1 MLLQEAIK
9 LRILELADERG
20 YSVNKLAERSGIA
33 PSVLKK
39 TVKPYAT
46 TKNTSTEIVA
56 RICVGLGIPF
66 KLFGTALYLT
76 ILRLDNK
83 KRTRA
88 NKGCRPF
95 DVYFSNEAGLER
107 HSVRFLKIL
116 RRNSFRYFPIIII
129 FLGRAVQRFF

>member
-56 RICVGLGIPF
+56 RICVGLGTPF
-66 KLFGTALYLT
+66 KTFWDSPLF
-76 ILRLDNK
+76 DNIE
-83 KRTRA
+83 TRQQ
-88 NKGCRPF
+88 KE
-95 DVYFSNEAGLER
+95 DES
-107 HSVRFLKIL
+107 
-116 RRNSFRYFPIIII
+116 
-129 FLGRAVQRFF
+129 Q

>member
-56 RICVGLGIPF
+56 RICAGLGIPF
-66 KLFGTALYLT
+66 KTFWDSPLF
-76 ILRLDNK
+76 DNIE
-83 KRTRA
+83 TRQQ
-88 NKGCRPF
+88 KE
-95 DVYFSNEAGLER
+95 DES
-107 HSVRFLKIL
+107 
-116 RRNSFRYFPIIII
+116 
-129 FLGRAVQRFF
+129 Q

>member
-56 RICVGLGIPF
+56 RIWVGLGIPF
-66 KLFGTALYLT
+66 KTFWDSPLF
-76 ILRLDNK
+76 DNIE
-83 KRTRA
+83 TRQQ
-88 NKGCRPF
+88 KE
-95 DVYFSNEAGLER
+95 DES
-107 HSVRFLKIL
+107 
-116 RRNSFRYFPIIII
+116 
-129 FLGRAVQRFF
+129 Q

>member
-66 KLFGTALYLT
+66 KTFLDSPLF
-76 ILRLDNK
+76 DNIE
-83 KRTRA
+83 TRQQ
-88 NKGCRPF
+88 KE
-95 DVYFSNEAGLER
+95 DES
-107 HSVRFLKIL
+107 
-116 RRNSFRYFPIIII
+116 
-129 FLGRAVQRFF
+129 Q

>member
-46 TKNTSTEIVA
+46 TKNTSTEIVT

-66 KLFGTALYLT
+66 KTFWDSPLF
-76 ILRLDNK
+76 DNIE
-83 KRTRA
+83 TRQQ
-88 NKGCRPF
+88 KE
-95 DVYFSNEAGLER
+95 DES
-107 HSVRFLKIL
+107 
-116 RRNSFRYFPIIII
+116 
-129 FLGRAVQRFF
+129 Q